1 MKCVED
7 ESKSILRFF
16 RPNPYVVTCGP
27 FHRLRVSNRRSS
39 DKLFFS
45 CAFLRFISSNST
57 TQKGQFFPLLLGN
70 GIKTTFR
77 RVCEGLGWCDASA
90 IRMGSRGYLFHGLLA
105 DDPRASICNSSV
117 HGA

>member
-1 MKCVED
+1 MWSRVAPFTAREYLIAD
-7 ESKSILRFF
+7 LLISFF
-16 RPNPYVVTCGP
+16 
-27 FHRLRVSNRRSS
+27 
-39 DKLFFS
+39 FF